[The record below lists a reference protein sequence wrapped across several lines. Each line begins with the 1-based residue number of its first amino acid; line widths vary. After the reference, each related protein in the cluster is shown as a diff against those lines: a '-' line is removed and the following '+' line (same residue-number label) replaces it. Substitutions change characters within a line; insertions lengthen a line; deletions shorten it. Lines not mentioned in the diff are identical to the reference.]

1 MRRSRLRIATGIDMK
16 PEIRIA
22 SWLMAS
28 VFLVMGGY
36 RLWQALHGVATPN
49 ATLAFSAGEFL
60 LGIAIAAGWR
70 LRAMALLG
78 ALLMLVDAVLSHRFW
93 TLHGAAQGAQLL
105 HFMKNIGLAGGLFLL
120 STVVTG
126 KRR

>member
-1 MRRSRLRIATGIDMK
+1 MK

-36 RLWQALHGVATPN
+36 RLWQALQGVPTAN
-49 ATLAFSAGEFL
+49 ATLGFSAGEFV
-60 LGIAIAAGWR
+60 LGLAIAAGWR

-93 TLHGAAQGAQLL
+93 LLQGAEQGAQLL
-105 HFMKNIGLAGGLFLL
+105 HFMKNIGFVGGLFLL
-120 STVVTG
+120 STTTAG